1 MLPDLTPGVYAPSGG
16 AKGYLLFVRGS
27 TSAPGAVGTL
37 MARPFDLQR
46 LALTGDAFPVAEN
59 VPNMGFSASSTNA
72 LAYSQASKQPQG

>member
-1 MLPDLTPGVYAPSGG
+1 M
-16 AKGYLLFVRGS
+16 R
-27 TSAPGAVGTL
+27 PGAVGTL

-72 LAYSQASKQPQG
+72 LAYSTGQQAAAG

>member
-1 MLPDLTPGVYAPSGG
+1 
-16 AKGYLLFVRGS
+16 VR
-27 TSAPGAVGTL
+27 PGAVGTL